1 MSWLSVHEVVWETHS
16 SLGLLPQLSANPSFK
31 SDPFV
36 RQKVFD
42 VPEYVT
48 WVCIFGRG
56 NHGKRG
62 RAVFSPPRWGQWA
75 PVTRWAL
82 FLHSTAGHLW
92 PPHLWLWGRRWVAS
106 EPPCLLALYFIQRRA
121 VTFFI
126 CLHTR
131 FPRKSSF
138 EAGLPGLSSGSTSV
152 VNKPSVLML
161 PLMLILIRTRQK
173 SHGAFQ
179 CHSSVK
185 PCPVFSQTLFMFTVF
200 SCLDHSLCLLQ
211 WKDLD

>member
-16 SLGLLPQLSANPSFK
+16 FLGLLPQLSANPSFK

-36 RQKVFD
+36 HQKVFD

-62 RAVFSPPRWGQWA
+62 RALFLPPRWGPSA

-92 PPHLWLWGRRWVAS
+92 PPQGLWGRRWVAS

-138 EAGLPGLSSGSTSV
+138 EAGLPGLSS
-152 VNKPSVLML
+152 L
-161 PLMLILIRTRQK
+161 
-173 SHGAFQ
+173 
-179 CHSSVK
+179 SSSACQQAVSARA
-185 PCPVFSQTLFMFTVF
+185 PTDADSDT
-200 SCLDHSLCLLQ
+200 H
-211 WKDLD
+211 